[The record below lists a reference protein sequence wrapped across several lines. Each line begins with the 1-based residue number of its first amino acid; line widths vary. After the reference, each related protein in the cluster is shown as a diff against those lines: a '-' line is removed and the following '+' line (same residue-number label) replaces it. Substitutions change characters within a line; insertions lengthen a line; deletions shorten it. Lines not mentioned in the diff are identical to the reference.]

1 MKVLPFL
8 VILLSPF
15 AVGARATLADQ
26 GAPAA
31 THAEAKACT
40 SGTCPNGCPYGGS
53 TEPSAHD
60 CQASG
65 GYVVGTPDCN
75 DGGCGNLSTC
85 VCCDWYRK
93 QK

>member
-1 MKVLPFL
+1 MKVLPLL

-15 AVGARATLADQ
+15 AVGARATLATADVEVA
-26 GAPAA
+26 GG
-31 THAEAKACT
+31 KVCT
-40 SGTCPNGCPYGGS
+40 TGTCPNGCPYDGS

-85 VCCDWYRK
+85 VCCDWPR
-93 QK
+93 

>member
-1 MKVLPFL
+1 MKLLPVL
-8 VILLSPF
+8 VILFSPL
-15 AVGARATLADQ
+15 ALGARATLAD
-26 GAPAA
+26 GGVAA
-31 THAEAKACT
+31 ASYEAKACAD
-40 SGTCPNGCPYGGS
+40 GTCLVACPYGGS

-75 DGGCGNLSTC
+75 DGGCGGLGSC
-85 VCCDWYRK
+85 VCCEWYRN